1 MSSRLDVKT
10 PNYQECVLHYLVLQ
24 VGLETANAL
33 LGTEFRSLT
42 LVKEMVPT
50 YLESLSR
57 TIVTGF
63 LNSFIRTGRIQYV
76 LSSPLYMFQH
86 VGWLV
91 ERLKSSKSKND
102 SMNV

>member
-10 PNYQECVLHYLVLQ
+10 PNYQGCVLHYLVLQ
-24 VGLETANAL
+24 VGLEAANGL

-42 LVKEMVPT
+42 LVKQMVPT

-76 LSSPLYMFQH
+76 LSFPLYMFQH